1 METLRR
7 RETYYV
13 NIKLELE
20 PEQTAAGRCHKVRLY
35 IINFRNRC
43 LTLENLDTLSAFMP
57 ALQCRLTGQP
67 DLPLPLIANVRTNCL
82 RSPFTYKDE
91 DVENATCCSLVEK
104 PAQVMMTPAG
114 FRLPAGRLLSPPH
127 PDKVSITVL
136 KADWRNVVRSLEW
149 GGVFFSRV
157 VSSCYSAAEEQVKGW
172 FRVSD
177 YTEDGHMILSVLCY
191 FPIVE
196 VEREGREEPQKKRK
210 REESVDGSTQKRL
223 RL

>member
-1 METLRR
+1 MMWWGHWVNFQTNTHMWINGNSKKERDVLREYQAWTR
-7 RETYYV
+7 AGADCCRYEPSTQFFISIHV
-13 NIKLELE
+13 NRGDELLVLTKVE
-20 PEQTAAGRCHKVRLY
+20 SLGLQSGRCHKVRLY

-114 FRLPAGRLLSPPH
+114 FR
-127 PDKVSITVL
+127 
-136 KADWRNVVRSLEW
+136 
-149 GGVFFSRV
+149 
-157 VSSCYSAAEEQVKGW
+157 
-172 FRVSD
+172 
-177 YTEDGHMILSVLCY
+177 
-191 FPIVE
+191 
-196 VEREGREEPQKKRK
+196 
-210 REESVDGSTQKRL
+210 
-223 RL
+223 